1 MLNRKFN
8 NFKQIL
14 NNLALINQL
23 KKNQFGTIRA
33 AAITSV
39 LAATEK
45 FVNIKPTLNPGN
57 LLKASISP
65 TTRNA
70 LKSLYLKIFKKLKS
84 HDNKDAVIAAGTKV
98 IKTLRA
104 KKY

>member
-1 MLNRKFN
+1 M
-8 NFKQIL
+8 
-14 NNLALINQL
+14 
-23 KKNQFGTIRA
+23 
-33 AAITSV
+33 

-45 FVNIKPTLNPGN
+45 FVNIKPTLNSGN
-57 LLKASISP
+57 LLKASILP

-70 LKSLYLKIFKKLKS
+70 LKFLYLKIFKKLKS
-84 HDNKDAVIAAGTKV
+84 YDNKNAIITAGTKV